1 MAGIHEL
8 RPGQPRKH
16 PKRVGRGVG
25 SGHGKTATRGTKGQ
39 KARSG
44 GAKGAGFE
52 GGQMPLQRRLPRR
65 GFNNARFRKEYAT
78 VNVAQL
84 NLFEPGSEVTPEL
97 LLERRLVRKMMD
109 GIKIL
114 GNGEVDRQL
123 TVRAHAFSQA
133 ARAKIEAAGGKA
145 EVI

>member
-8 RPGQPRKH
+8 HPGQKRKP
-16 PKRVGRGVG
+16 PKRVGRGPG
-25 SGHGKTATRGTKGQ
+25 SGHGKTSTRGTKGQ
-39 KARSG
+39 KARTG

-78 VNVAQL
+78 VNVGAL
-84 NLFEPGSEVTPEL
+84 NVFEAGSEVTPEL
-97 LLERRLVRKMMD
+97 LRQRRLVRKLLD
-109 GIKIL
+109 GVKIL
-114 GNGEVDRQL
+114 GDGELEQAL
-123 TVRAHAFSQA
+123 TVRAHAFSQT